1 MNSSVAIKFASIPK
15 RSPLNR
21 YLCIKSSLAREMSY
35 WFSAKASTLRDI
47 SLPVC
52 LYLQLRRFTL
62 QWSQYA
68 MEKKNSQVEPIHT
81 HLTSTTSTQSLLPT
95 KAADG
100 SNSHQSHSQPS
111 QCQEAS
117 CHDHPSNF
125 VSSPE
130 GKKGEI
136 KSNAAIRNLKGLTD
150 QIATMRKYM
159 NVCIVS
165 HEIPATKFWC
175 RCGSCVSKVDEKR
188 QQNAFSAGIS
198 MYSRRNRLSE
208 HATRA
213 LKVEWIG
220 CTAAWIVVCCII
232 LQRYS
237 FRRGGERFGKNL
249 NDIDCHI
256 WCIKES
262 DPKSTNSASH
272 SSQNTSAKAAREYEW
287 WSEL

>member
-1 MNSSVAIKFASIPK
+1 
-15 RSPLNR
+15 
-21 YLCIKSSLAREMSY
+21 
-35 WFSAKASTLRDI
+35 
-47 SLPVC
+47 
-52 LYLQLRRFTL
+52 
-62 QWSQYA
+62 

-165 HEIPATKFWC
+165 HEIPATKC
-175 RCGSCVSKVDEKR
+175 
-188 QQNAFSAGIS
+188 
-198 MYSRRNRLSE
+198 
-208 HATRA
+208 
-213 LKVEWIG
+213 
-220 CTAAWIVVCCII
+220 
-232 LQRYS
+232 
-237 FRRGGERFGKNL
+237 
-249 NDIDCHI
+249 
-256 WCIKES
+256 
-262 DPKSTNSASH
+262 
-272 SSQNTSAKAAREYEW
+272 
-287 WSEL
+287 